1 MPSVRTYDRILNV
14 ASSAGFVSGNS
25 LIGVTSKTVAVIA
38 NVNSTLN
45 QLKVKI
51 DNTLQEFSVG
61 ETITDNVFIMT
72 NLAGTSNGEI
82 NTSEVIVSTKTITSI
97 TQANPGVGTAASH
110 GFDNGDTIQITDVV
124 GMTQVNGNRYKVANK
139 TTDTFELLNTN
150 TTDFSAYT
158 SAGKVTQID
167 KIPFFVANT
176 ISSDSILASTTIS
189 AIANSPFIAEK
200 NAFVQDPVVR
210 LYSIYYPGEW
220 YPPNPNGNPSEQ
232 GAGRAWPT
240 DVPYRFAEIV
250 GDTQSDTVYRV
261 QYDKRR
267 YIPYPVNFTTVET
280 GSDGKINEVTISIS
294 NFDNIIST
302 FVENPFLT
310 GNNIANS
317 VVALVNDEFVHGI
330 DPRTVNANPSD
341 LGSSGDEAFDSLT
354 AARAKGL
361 NYSADV
367 VGRYGTANASWT
379 YSESIA
385 TGGDN
390 PTDTW
395 QEQKQDTRDLLG
407 GVVEVKT
414 TFAKFLDFWPEYSS
428 ARYVSSNVVEVL
440 SALAYRVGDNVIA
453 EHGTTEGTIRRIE
466 ENRFL
471 VLSNSL
477 DANTSVGDNIYIVN
491 PQADS
496 EAYIEDVFKIDN
508 LESLDQ
514 NVARF
519 GLISWLQYFR
529 LAVPKRK
536 YYKNTCQWVY
546 KGPECQYPG
555 VGGGVIPGTFNP
567 QLSAPNQG
575 YNAGNEE
582 VTAALDVC
590 GKSIKACQLRNNQI
604 HFGGFPATGRTIP
617 RQ

>member
-14 ASSAGFVSGNS
+14 ASASGFVSGNS
-25 LIGVTSKTVAVIA
+25 IVGVTSKTIGVIA

-51 DNTLQEFSVG
+51 DNTQQEFSVG

-82 NTSEVIVSTKTITSI
+82 NTSEVIVSTKTITAI
-97 TQANPGVGTAASH
+97 TKADPGVVTAASH
-110 GFDNGDTIQITDVV
+110 GFDNGDTIQITGVV

-139 TTDTFELLNTN
+139 TTDTFELLNTD
-150 TTDFSAYT
+150 TTDFSTYT
-158 SAGKVTQID
+158 SAGTVTQID

-176 ISSDSILASTTIS
+176 ISSDSILASTSIS

-261 QYDKRR
+261 EYDDRK
-267 YIPYPVNFTTVET
+267 YIPYPVDFTTVET

-310 GNNIANS
+310 GNNISNS

-341 LGSSGDEAFDSLT
+341 VGSEGDEAFDTLT
-354 AARAKGL
+354 RARANGL
-361 NYSADV
+361 SYSADV

-379 YSESIA
+379 YSESID

-390 PTDTW
+390 PTDVW

-471 VLSNSL
+471 ILSNSL

-491 PQADS
+491 PQADT
-496 EAYIEDVFKIDN
+496 EAYVEDIFKIDN

-555 VGGGVIPGTFNP
+555 VDGGAIPGTFNP
-567 QLSAPNQG
+567 QLSAPDKG
-575 YNAGNEE
+575 FNAANEE

-590 GKSIKACQLRNNQI
+590 GKSLKACQLRNNQI